1 MKNVAVK
8 LTLDFSNSINRK
20 PKPIEPIK
28 PIMKRLS
35 TAFILIL
42 FVITGC
48 GGPEPVSFEYTTGDE
63 SLFQT
68 PVSETVTL
76 EEIPESVCLE
86 TATREALIPAQA
98 EQEMGSNVRIWWIGS
113 QPSNSTETYI
123 VRMEAECPAPEYTWE
138 RNDDNSIHLEYDGN
152 PLIGYE
158 HPVYDSENVEL
169 TKKPFHHVYS
179 PMGDSTITKGPGGL
193 YSHHRGIF
201 YGYNRVILDDRE
213 FDFWHAENGEHT
225 QHDRFIKEMSGPVFG
240 GHIVEIDWKDEN
252 GEILLEEEREFRV
265 RRYTPESF
273 IIDFDSRL
281 YAIAGLF
288 SLGGDLQHAGVQFR
302 ADQYVADNQEVTRF
316 IRPSALAD
324 LDPKTELGEENRMDL
339 PWDAMNYTLENGEY
353 TVVYMSH
360 PSNPDDGEMSE
371 RLYGRFG
378 EFIPYQL
385 SEGAPFLL
393 KYRFW
398 IVEGEAP
405 SVDEIEEMYQV
416 FAE

>member
-1 MKNVAVK
+1 MK
-8 LTLDFSNSINRK
+8 L
-20 PKPIEPIK
+20 
-28 PIMKRLS
+28 LS
-35 TAFILIL
+35 TVFILIL
-42 FVITGC
+42 FISAC
-48 GGPEPVSFEYTTGDE
+48 GGPEPVSFEHTTEDE
-63 SLFQT
+63 SLFQA
-68 PVSETVTL
+68 PVSATVTM
-76 EEIPESVCLE
+76 EEIPEKVCLE
-86 TATREALIPAQA
+86 TASRESLIPAQIE
-98 EQEMGSNVRIWWIGS
+98 EQAGSSVKIWWPAS
-113 QPSNSTETYI
+113 QPSNSTETYT
-123 VRMEAECPAPEYTWE
+123 VRTDAECPAPEYTWE
-138 RNDDNSIHLEYDGN
+138 RTDDYSIQLLYDGN

-158 HPVYDSENVEL
+158 HPVYDAQDVEM

-179 PMGDSTITKGPGGL
+179 PSGDETITKGPGGL

-201 YGYNRVILDDRE
+201 YGYNRVILGDRE
-213 FDFWHAENGEHT
+213 FDMWHAENGEHT
-225 QHDRFIKEMSGPVFG
+225 EHDRFMEEMSGPVFG

-252 GEILLEEEREFRV
+252 GEVLLEEERELRV
-265 RRYTPESF
+265 RRLSSDSF
-273 IIDFDSRL
+273 VIDFDSRL

-288 SLGGDLQHAGVQFR
+288 SLSGDLQHAGVQFR
-302 ADQYVADNQEVTRF
+302 ADQYVADNEDVTRF
-316 IRPSALAD
+316 VRPPALAD
-324 LDPKTELGEENRMDL
+324 LDPTEELDEENRMDL
-339 PWDAMNYTLENGEY
+339 PWDAMNYSIEDSEY

-405 SVDEIEEMYQV
+405 TVEEIEDMYQA